1 MSRASQPPNP
11 YLGLTFI
18 ADNPRME
25 VPPAWFLARLHD
37 YDADLVLLPSRMK
50 PFAYVL
56 ARRSR
61 VTAGLTAKAIE
72 DTITQLDTKMCFTYG
87 LVPIC
92 ILFKHGSVWN
102 ADTVLNRLKARD
114 TWAHGGGDALA
125 DRLEAEETQANC
137 GGRGDKDCACGYHA
151 ALKDR
156 LRAQSREAWKSYQYR
171 TGQRTT
177 VPGPSRSGAAISSS
191 SSSTA
196 TGITL
201 A

>member
-1 MSRASQPPNP
+1 MSRASQPVNQ
-11 YLGLTFI
+11 YIGLTFI

-37 YDADLVLLPSRMK
+37 YDADLVMLPSRLK

-61 VTAGLTAKAIE
+61 VTAGLTPKAIE
-72 DTITQLDTKMCFTYG
+72 STITQPDTKMCFKYG
-87 LVPIC
+87 LVPVC
-92 ILFKHGSVWN
+92 IVFKHGPTWN
-102 ADTVLNRLKARD
+102 ADTVLNSLKSRD
-114 TWAHGGGDALA
+114 TWAQGGGEALA
-125 DRLEAEETQANC
+125 DRLDSEEAQTVVDRRET
-137 GGRGDKDCACGYHA
+137 
-151 ALKDR
+151 LKDR
-156 LRAQSREAWKSYQYR
+156 LRAQSRDAWKSYQYR

-177 VPGPSRSGAAISSS
+177 VPGPSRSGAATKSS

-196 TGITL
+196 TDITL

>member
-1 MSRASQPPNP
+1 MSRASQPVNQWI
-11 YLGLTFI
+11 GLTFI

-37 YDADLVLLPSRMK
+37 YDSELVMLPSRAR

-61 VTAGLTAKAIE
+61 VRLGEKAIE
-72 DTITQLDTKMCFTYG
+72 RSITQPDTKMCFHYG
-87 LVPIC
+87 LVPVCLI
-92 ILFKHGSVWN
+92 FKHGPQWNVESV
-102 ADTVLNRLKARD
+102 LQSLKARD
-114 TWAHGGGDALA
+114 TWTQGGGDALA
-125 DRLEAEETQANC
+125 DTLEAEEAKVIAD
-137 GGRGDKDCACGYHA
+137 RKS
-151 ALKDR
+151 ALTDR
-156 LRAQSREAWKSYQYR
+156 FRHLSKEAWHSLQYR

-177 VPGPSRSGAAISSS
+177 VPGPSQPGAATKGS

-201 A
+201 H